1 MYQCCLHITV
11 SSWTV
16 GSFLSCLALIQIN
29 LCTRNI
35 CIYIKIFLPW
45 QFLHGVLSEGQ
56 LQQILVVD
64 NEKIRWAPWLKQVR
78 SVTVFLTGHCT
89 GHLLRVGT
97 IQFCNVVV
105 IESLLSR
112 DVRKPQHDVTDVT
125 RPSLHSERKISIY
138 SSVCSFSFSHSVILC
153 WLVSLSLSC
162 LDLTFH

>member
-1 MYQCCLHITV
+1 MLPAYHRFLLDSRLFSLL
-11 SSWTV
+11 SSIN
-16 GSFLSCLALIQIN
+16 SNKLS
-29 LCTRNI
+29 TRNI